1 MSMKIHDSMPAAAAY
16 KPSAPPARETG
27 EESPDT
33 VMDAHGSA
41 VDSSGLTALEK
52 MKEALIK
59 SAQKVSES
67 AEKTSEYIESSPK
80 VKTTLDTMLQF
91 FKTIKSFPRFI
102 YPSLINMTADE
113 KAFVLETLDKLP
125 LKDVGAVK
133 SITMLNSLPNA
144 SGAAAPLPSSPF
156 ILLTKDNFH
165 MDEWAGMVLTHETG
179 HAVDYNSGLF
189 GLPKLLS
196 ESSRSPWGQPP
207 YITPYAQTGPGWY
220 PAEWDDFAES
230 YAYYHAKPNELQSTC
245 PEKFNRIQEMEK
257 NGFFDSLIDRKEFRE
272 TGKLMGSIMEKAP
285 YLQNGLAM
293 VSLVGGLV
301 QAFRALGE
309 LKRGEKTG
317 DEKLIMN
324 ATMNFAAG
332 SCFASKVLAVPGM
345 AIEGARAEL
354 NRAVEKDEITA
365 AQANA
370 VVQATVGMIAGP
382 LGNAIN
388 WVISKMPWGK
398 TYEISDNTLKELDC
412 QIADHQ
418 LDKLKGMAHKELTR
432 SELKHILKKLEFG
445 DGEIDTVNQYVE
457 RPKEPDKGDEVYV
470 INVETLQHL
479 KGALSEEKLEA
490 LGVIKDK
497 KLTESDLTHMLKK
510 AGFKKDERELVN
522 AFTVET
528 EKDPEPVDVAEGS
541 LARAG
546 LIGAG
551 GALGAVGGG
560 FAGPYLGVLAGFAIG
575 GPIGG
580 VIGLVGGALLG
591 FKLGSYLGGRAGN
604 LAGKALEHIARHG
617 RDGSSGNPPA
627 LLQTPSN
634 LSPEGSAP

>member
-1 MSMKIHDSMPAAAAY
+1 MKIHDNTPAAAAY
-16 KPSAPPARETG
+16 KSLTRPSGDPVEERPDAVLDARG
-27 EESPDT
+27 
-33 VMDAHGSA
+33 AA
-41 VDSSGLTALEK
+41 VDRSDLSNLDK

-80 VKTTLDTMLQF
+80 VKTALDTMLQF

-102 YPSLINMTADE
+102 YPSLINMTSEE
-113 KAFVLETLDKLP
+113 KAFVLSTLDKLP
-125 LKDVGAVK
+125 LKDVGTVK
-133 SITMLNSLPNA
+133 SITMLDSLSNA
-144 SGAAAPLPSSPF
+144 SGAAGPLPSSPF
-156 ILLTKDNFH
+156 ILLTRDNFH
-165 MDEWAGMVLTHETG
+165 GSEEWARMVLTHETG
-179 HAVDYNSGLF
+179 HAVDYNSGFF

-196 ESSRSPWGQPP
+196 ESSRSPWGREPF
-207 YITPYAQTGPGWY
+207 ITPYAETGPGWY

-230 YAYYHAKPNELQSTC
+230 YAYYHVKPEELKAAC
-245 PEKFNRIQEMEK
+245 PEKYDRIMEMEK
-257 NGFFDSLIDRKEFRE
+257 NGFFEKLIDREEFRE

-317 DEKLIMN
+317 DEKLTMN

-332 SCFASKVLAVPGM
+332 SCFASKILAVPGM

-354 NRAVEKDEITA
+354 NRAIEKDEITA

-370 VVQATVGMIAGP
+370 VVQATVGLVAGP

-388 WVISKMPWGK
+388 WVLSKLPWGRK
-398 TYEISDNTLKELDC
+398 YEISDATVNQLEN
-412 QIADHQ
+412 QIADFQ
-418 LDKLKGMAHKELTR
+418 LEKLKGMEHKEFTK
-432 SELKHILKKLEFG
+432 SELKHILKKLDFG
-445 DGEIDTVNQYVE
+445 ERGIDTVIQYIE
-457 RPKEPDKGDEVYV
+457 IPEEPKKGDEAYV
-470 INVETLQHL
+470 ISDGTLQNL
-479 KGALSEEKLEA
+479 EGALSEEKLDA
-490 LGVIKDK
+490 LGVVKDK
-497 KLTESDLTHMLKK
+497 KFSTAEIEKALKK
-510 AGFKKDERELVN
+510 AGFNKDERAVVK
-522 AFTVET
+522 AFMVET
-528 EKDPEPVDVAEGS
+528 EKDPDPVDVAEGS

-546 LIGAG
+546 LIAAG

-591 FKLGSYLGGRAGN
+591 FKAGSYLGGRAGN
-604 LAGKALEHIARHG
+604 FAGKALEHIARHG
-617 RDGSSGNPPA
+617 MNGPDDTPPA
-627 LLQTPSN
+627 VLQATSN
-634 LSPEGSAP
+634 LSLKGSTP